1 MRIIIATDTKDEIK
15 TYLNNINHELTGR
28 RLDLNEEK
36 FKLFRN
42 SSIVE
47 NFFKKTGNLIDDYET
62 TIIDDNNDILSLQG
76 VIEKSTLGLCGRNL
90 KIELL
95 QLIRYAIERK
105 SGIVF
110 FF

>member
-36 FKLFRN
+36 IKLFRN

-62 TIIDDNNDILSLQG
+62 TIIDDNNEILSLQG
-76 VIEKSTLGLCGRNL
+76 AIEKSTLGLCGRNL